1 MMPAYGDAAD
11 WMNSVGVTAA
21 EIELG
26 DWPVPQGWMPTSNEL
41 SLKMSTDQWS
51 LFENSMKLI
60 GNKISI
66 KAIGYSKV
74 KRTEAHT

>member
-1 MMPAYGDAAD
+1 MPAYGDAAD

-26 DWPVPQGWMPTSNEL
+26 DWPVPQAWMPHTSEE
-41 SLKMSTDQWS
+41 SRKMSRDQWS
-51 LFENSMKLI
+51 LFENSLKLI

-66 KAIGYSKV
+66 KAVGYSKV
-74 KRTEAHT
+74 ERTESHT